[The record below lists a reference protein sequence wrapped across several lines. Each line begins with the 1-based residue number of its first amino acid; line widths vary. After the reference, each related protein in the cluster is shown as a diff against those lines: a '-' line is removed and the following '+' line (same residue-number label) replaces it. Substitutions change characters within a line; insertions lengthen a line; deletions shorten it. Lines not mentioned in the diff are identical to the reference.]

1 MPAGNNVTFG
11 TPGSVANDAINV
23 GDVPVN
29 PVSINVSAFVDGDVN
44 ATLRPVMSD
53 VAKGSK

>member
-1 MPAGNNVTFG
+1 MPAGNKVTFG

-23 GDVPVN
+23 EDVPVN
-29 PVSINVSAFVDGDVN
+29 PISINVSAFVDGDVN